1 MVSIIYLSD
10 KNSEVLEVKN
20 PIHIRHTDSYY
31 GHYAVDSRL
40 FIVTVSL
47 LVDTYITFSTYC
59 IYVFFRKLTLT
70 FRSGSLRFDL
80 VRDF

>member
-1 MVSIIYLSD
+1 MNTKKKMAKTMATTAL
-10 KNSEVLEVKN
+10 
-20 PIHIRHTDSYY
+20 P
-31 GHYAVDSRL
+31 
-40 FIVTVSL
+40 VSL
-47 LVDTYITFSTYC
+47 LVDTFSTYR

>member
-1 MVSIIYLSD
+1 MNT
-10 KNSEVLEVKN
+10 KKKMAKTMATTVL
-20 PIHIRHTDSYY
+20 P
-31 GHYAVDSRL
+31 
-40 FIVTVSL
+40 VSL
-47 LVDTYITFSTYC
+47 QVDTYITFSTYR